1 MKRLAE
7 VLLALLVLLLFL
19 LATPAHAAT
28 DVWLFYG
35 AGPHF
40 FSTGVDAIARWARHT
55 RGVTSVHV
63 SDYRD
68 TQAAYD
74 FLRAQPSDHRIVVG
88 GYSCGSNASLVVA
101 GSLTRT
107 VHLAILQPSIWCGR
121 YPATGNMRLLQN
133 TYSFGTL
140 GLGAYTPDGPAQQ
153 IINIDRRNA
162 HLRGDNDRDSQRDV
176 LAVVTA
182 TADPERRHWWFW
194 NRLHRTTNFVRR
206 RGNTTWLEG
215 VE

>member
-1 MKRLAE
+1 MKRLATT
-7 VLLALLVLLLFL
+7 LLALLVL
-19 LATPAHAAT
+19 AAPAAAAT

-40 FSTGVDAIARWARHT
+40 FSTGVDTIARWARHL

-74 FLRAQPSDHRIVVG
+74 FVRSQPSDHKIVLG
-88 GYSCGSNASLVVA
+88 GYSCGGNAALVV
-101 GSLTRT
+101 GSSLSRAAT
-107 VHLAILQPSIWCGR
+107 VAVMQPSIWCGR
-121 YPATGNMRLLQN
+121 YPATANMQLLQD
-133 TYSFGTL
+133 TYSYGTW
-140 GLGAYTPDGPAQQ
+140 GLGAYQPEGPARK
-153 IINIDRRNA
+153 ILLINRRNA

-176 LAVVTA
+176 LAAIAA
-182 TADPERRHWWFW
+182 TNDPARRSWFW
-194 NRLHRTTNFVRR
+194 NRLGRTTTYGRT

>member
-1 MKRLAE
+1 MRTAKI
-7 VLLALLVLLLFL
+7 VLLCLP
-19 LATPAHAAT
+19 LAITPAHAAT

-35 AGPHF
+35 AGPHI
-40 FSTGVDAIARWARHT
+40 FSTGIDTIARWARHT

-74 FLRAQPSDHRIVVG
+74 FLRARPSDHHIVIA

-101 GSLTRT
+101 GSLPRT
-107 VHLAILQPSIWCGR
+107 VHLAVLQPSIWCGR
-121 YPATGNMRLLQN
+121 YPATQNMRLLQN
-133 TYSFGTL
+133 TYSYGTL
-140 GLGAYTPDGPAQQ
+140 GLGAYTPDGPAAR

-182 TADPERRHWWFW
+182 TANPDRRHWWFW
-194 NRLHRTTNFVRR
+194 NRLFRTTTYQRS

-215 VE
+215 VGE